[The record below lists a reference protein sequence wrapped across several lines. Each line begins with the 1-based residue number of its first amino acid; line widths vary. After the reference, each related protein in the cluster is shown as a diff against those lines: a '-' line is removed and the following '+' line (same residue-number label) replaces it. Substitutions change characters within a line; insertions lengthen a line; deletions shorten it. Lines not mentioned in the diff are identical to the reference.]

1 MNGNNEGKTYI
12 EISGGINGCILM
24 NIVSDCT
31 LDRLSKVLTFAQ
43 ERENKPLTL
52 IVTDLCDE
60 CDDLSHLYANM
71 AHVLRSHRVKRIVSI
86 GNDLAVN
93 NVVFSAIH
101 ITHFADVNSLLGSL
115 GYMEFRDEIV
125 LIFGK
130 GLHDVT
136 ECLEE
141 QHNETSLKISLD
153 NVIYN
158 YRFYHQFLRP
168 ETKVVAMVKAQS
180 YGAGAVEVSKTLKTI
195 GVSYLAVAGTDEG
208 SELRR
213 AGIDLPI
220 LVLNPHIP
228 RFRELFAN
236 SLEPEIF
243 SLELCRAII
252 NEADKRGIKN
262 FPVHIKID
270 TGMHRLGFLK
280 EQLPELLELLKSQNA
295 ITPRSVFAHLAVAD
309 CINEQMDA
317 YTLKQFAYFD
327 ECVAMIKQDFPNVIC
342 HHLNTAGIIRF
353 SSHQYDMVRLG
364 IGLYGTPIL
373 SDGSDSSIKQVSSLH
388 TRIIAIKDWSAND
401 TIGYGRRGVLEGN
414 SRIAT
419 IPIGYADGLDRHLSN
434 RRYSVWVNGV
444 RCPIVGNICMDACM
458 VDITDAPTETTIG
471 SDVEIFGEH
480 ISVNEMAQTL
490 DTIPYEVLTSVAPR
504 VKRIYTIHI

>member
-1 MNGNNEGKTYI
+1 MNSNNEEKTYI
-12 EISGGINGCILM
+12 EISGGINDCILM
-24 NIVSDCT
+24 NIVSDST
-31 LDRLSKVLTFAQ
+31 LDKLSKVLAFAQ

-52 IVTDLCDE
+52 IITDLCDE
-60 CDDLSHLYANM
+60 DDNRSNLYANM
-71 AHVLRSHRVKRIVSI
+71 ARVLRSHRVKRIISI
-86 GNDLAVN
+86 GSDLAVYS
-93 NVVFSAIH
+93 VFFSTIN
-101 ITHFADVNSLLGSL
+101 ITRFADVNSLLNSL
-115 GYMEFRDEIV
+115 GYMEFRNEAI
-125 LIFGK
+125 LMFGK

-136 ECLEE
+136 ERLEE
-141 QHNETSLKISLD
+141 RHNETSLKVSLD
-153 NVIYN
+153 NIIAN
-158 YRFYHQFLRP
+158 YRFYHQFLKS

-213 AGIDLPI
+213 AGVDLPI
-220 LVLNPHIP
+220 LVLNPRIP
-228 RFRELFAN
+228 KFRELFAG

-243 SLELCRAII
+243 SLELCQAII
-252 NEADKRGIKN
+252 NEANKRGIKN

-280 EQLPELLELLKSQNA
+280 EQLPELLDLLKGQDA

-309 CINEQMDA
+309 SINEQMDA

-327 ECVAMIKQDFPNVIC
+327 ECVAMIKQEFPKVIC

-353 SSHQYDMVRLG
+353 SDHQYDMVRLG

-373 SDGSDSSIKQVSSLH
+373 PDGSDSSIKQVSSLH

-401 TIGYGRRGVLEGN
+401 TIGYGRRGVLDRD

-458 VDITDAPTETTIG
+458 VDITDAPTETTVG
-471 SDVEIFGEH
+471 TDVEIFGEH
-480 ISVNEMAQTL
+480 ISVNEMAETL